1 MSHLHIPDG
10 VLPLSLVVL
19 GLVAAALLVFVAS
32 RRLSRSEGARVAPR
46 IATLSALMLVGM
58 GLPLPILGYH
68 VNLTV
73 LTGIIAGPAAGFV
86 AVFITNL
93 ILALIAHGGVTTIGL
108 NTLIGSIEVALGWL
122 IWKSARRVLGQG
134 RAFAA
139 AAVAVVVA
147 LAVSTGA
154 MLAIVRW
161 SGTNP
166 VQFAHVHTAADAHD
180 EHDERDNDLTG
191 SDGADA
197 ASAFRTFATLMLPAA
212 ALGWAIEAAVV
223 GALVGFIWRAKPEL
237 LGPDAAGATRR

>member
-10 VLPLSLVVL
+10 VLPLPIVVFGVL
-19 GLVAAALLVFVAS
+19 AAALLVLAAS

-73 LTGIIAGPAAGFV
+73 LTGIIAGPAAGFIS
-86 AVFITNL
+86 VFITNL
-93 ILALIAHGGVTTIGL
+93 ILALTAHGGVTTLGL
-108 NTLIGSIEVALGWL
+108 NTLIGSLEVLLGWIVWNAARRALG
-122 IWKSARRVLGQG
+122 RG

-154 MLAIVRW
+154 MLAIVGW
-161 SGTNP
+161 SGTDP
-166 VQFAHVHTAADAHD
+166 HQFGHVHSAAETGEQHEEHTGDADAHD
-180 EHDERDNDLTG
+180 DHD
-191 SDGADA
+191 ADA
-197 ASAFRTFATLMLPAA
+197 ASAFRTFATLLLSAA
-212 ALGWAIEAAVV
+212 AIGWAVEAVVV
-223 GALVGFIWRAKPEL
+223 GALVQFISRARPEML
-237 LGPDAAGATRR
+237 DPDVVKQ